1 MIIWLG
7 IPHSPNKA
15 MSWFLDVAGL
25 AAKVTLLIG
34 SEGFVNAIIEVW
46 CKSAPCCFV
55 ISKYAALIRFT

>member
-15 MSWFLDVAGL
+15 MSWFLDVVGL

-34 SEGFVNAIIEVW
+34 SEGFVNASIEVW
-46 CKSAPCCFV
+46 CRSAP
-55 ISKYAALIRFT
+55 